1 MDILEKRDLIRFE
14 SLERRKKLPSS
25 TRELFSKKITEHIIE
40 WIENHDS
47 LVENDSANGVMVYLS
62 MKSEVNTQ
70 ELVDYLLNAGKTV
83 TAPVVHND
91 SGMLIPRHIKNLT
104 SDLVQHRLGMLE
116 PNENC
121 PVFPVTQLSHIIV
134 PGIAFDMDGYRLGY
148 GKGFYDRFL
157 PSCTNAETIGLAFH
171 TQLVENTYPQTW
183 DIPMKY
189 ICTENGLLTE

>member
-1 MDILEKRDLIRFE
+1 MDFEEKRKLIRRE
-14 SLERRKKLPSS
+14 SLNRRKRLSTS
-25 TRELFSKKITEHIIE
+25 TREVFSKKICTHLIE
-40 WIENHDS
+40 WLKKQEN
-47 LVENDSANGVMVYLS
+47 LFENDSTNGVMVYLS

-70 ELVDYLLNAGKTV
+70 TLVEYLLNIGKNV
-83 TAPVVHND
+83 TAPVVDNEK
-91 SGMLIPRHIKNLT
+91 GILIPRCIKNHS

-121 PVFPVTQLSHIIV
+121 PVFPSTDLTQIIV
-134 PGIAFDMDGYRLGY
+134 PGIAFDMNGYRLGY

-157 PSCTNAETIGLAFH
+157 PSCPIAETIGLAFH

-189 ICTENGLLTE
+189 ICTENGLLT